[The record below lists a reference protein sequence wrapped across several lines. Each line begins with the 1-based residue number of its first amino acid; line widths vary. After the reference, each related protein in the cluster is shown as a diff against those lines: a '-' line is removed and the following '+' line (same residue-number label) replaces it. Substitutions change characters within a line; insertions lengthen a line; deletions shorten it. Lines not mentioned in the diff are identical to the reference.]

1 MHTEVN
7 SLRAG
12 AIFCTSLAQNQEL
25 CGISLIVIYFLS
37 CNNIRKVQNMV
48 ISCDKGY
55 FCG

>member
-7 SLRAG
+7 SLGAG
-12 AIFCTSLAQNQEL
+12 AIFCPSLAQNQEL